1 MELRHLR
8 YFLAVTEERHF
19 GRAAARLHIA
29 QPPLSRQI
37 QALEEELKCQLFD
50 RGKHPVELTPAGTA
64 FLKYVR
70 RAFAEIDLAVVEARR
85 ANAGASGRI
94 VVAYPSSL
102 ATSGLTE
109 LLRFYRARFP
119 SMELALREMP
129 PQDQLDALKAH
140 AVDVGFVRG
149 AVFDKDLATERVRR
163 ERLVVALPSD
173 HPLVNAHAKRTKI
186 SLATLADESWIVF
199 PRVRGPSFFDQFISL
214 CRDAGFSPR
223 IVQEAPQLDIISLVA
238 AGFGVAVVPSSVSAL
253 GRSGVVYLEIAGG
266 PRADLLAAWRADE
279 TSAAVH
285 EFLAAVRVWGA
296 EQQVSAAGAAGRSR
310 GQARGRP
317 AHRGSD

>member
-8 YFLAVTEERHF
+8 YFLALTEERHF

-37 QALEEELKCQLFD
+37 QALEKELKCQLFI
-50 RGKHPVELTPAGTA
+50 RGKHPVELTPAGSA

-70 RAFAEIDLAVVEARR
+70 RAFAELELGVVEARR
-85 ANAGASGRI
+85 AKAGESGRI

-109 LLRFYRARFP
+109 LLRFYRGRFP
-119 SMELALREMP
+119 AMELVLREMP
-129 PQDQLDALKAH
+129 PQDQLDALKTH

-173 HPLVNAHAKRTKI
+173 HPLASARRTKI
-186 SLATLADESWIVF
+186 SLATLADEPWIVF

-214 CRDAGFSPR
+214 CREAGFSPR

-253 GRSGVVYLEIAGG
+253 GRSGVVYLEIAGS
-266 PRADLLAAWRADE
+266 PRADLLAAWRVDE

-296 EQQVSAAGAAGRSR
+296 EQQVSAAAAAGRSR
-310 GQARGRP
+310 ARGRGSP
-317 AHRGSD
+317 APRGSD